1 MENEKQDTV
10 ARLLALMDKSP
21 GFAGLGGSIQ
31 TITRLGEDLDGGT
44 RAITEAILR
53 DAALTSKLL
62 RISNSS
68 RNARGGRNVSTI
80 DQALMLL
87 GVNTVKS
94 VALSLALLG
103 SLSHKPQSN
112 QLHAEIVTSYFCGCL
127 AGEITRMN
135 APRYS
140 AQEAHVCG
148 LLQNIGR
155 MMALYYLYDDVERAR
170 ALQAEQNL
178 TEDEAIRQ
186 TLGTSFEQISVA
198 IARQWSLP
206 DVLQN
211 SLAADLGKAPPRV
224 VSTALV
230 WQQLCAAFCR
240 RVTDIVFRL
249 PENREKIELS
259 KEIEYFRLALQLK
272 ESEVR
277 ELVGRCL
284 EDTDQ
289 VLAEMSFPCNVDQ
302 ARKLLR
308 KASERVMEMLSAG
321 DSLTKMD
328 NAIDGKSPVEII
340 QHVLRLIHDHCNFD
354 RTLLCLPDSSSG
366 LVAIAG
372 VGNNA
377 NQVTA
382 RFRCFGAKPD
392 LFRAIM
398 ARRTDTYI
406 ADVTTPAY
414 AKLLPEWY
422 AQLVGARA
430 FVMLPL
436 MSGGKLLGMLYGDF
450 GTAPASAPGGWAQA
464 PMAGWRE
471 ILVKA
476 LAAGQTRPV

>member
-1 MENEKQDTV
+1 M
-10 ARLLALMDKSP
+10 
-21 GFAGLGGSIQ
+21 
-31 TITRLGEDLDGGT
+31 
-44 RAITEAILR
+44 
-53 DAALTSKLL
+53 
-62 RISNSS
+62 
-68 RNARGGRNVSTI
+68 
-80 DQALMLL
+80 
-87 GVNTVKS
+87 
-94 VALSLALLG
+94 
-103 SLSHKPQSN
+103 
-112 QLHAEIVTSYFCGCL
+112 
-127 AGEITRMN
+127 
-135 APRYS
+135 
-140 AQEAHVCG
+140 
-148 LLQNIGR
+148 
-155 MMALYYLYDDVERAR
+155 
-170 ALQAEQNL
+170 QAEQNL
-178 TEDEAIRQ
+178 TEDEAIKQ
-186 TLGTSFEQISVA
+186 TLGIGFEQISVA
-198 IARQWSLP
+198 IARHWSLP

-240 RVTDIVFRL
+240 RVTDILFRL

-277 ELVGRCL
+277 ELIGRCL
-284 EDTDQ
+284 EDTDM
-289 VLAEMSFPCNVDQ
+289 VLGEMGFPSNVEQ

-308 KASERVMEMLSAG
+308 KASERVMEMLAAD
-321 DSLTKMD
+321 DSLTKKD

-354 RTLLCLPDSSSG
+354 RTLICLPDSSSG

-398 ARRTDTYI
+398 ARRIDVYI

-414 AKLLPEWY
+414 AKLIPEWY
-422 AQLVGARA
+422 GQLVGARA

-436 MSGGKLLGMLYGDF
+436 MSAGKVLGMLYGDYDVPPAA
-450 GTAPASAPGGWAQA
+450 APAGLAEG
-464 PMAGWRE
+464 PMAGWRQ

-476 LAAGQTRPV
+476 LAAGQARTQ

>member
-1 MENEKQDTV
+1 MENETQDTV

-21 GFAGLGGSIQ
+21 GFAGLGASIQ

-62 RISNSS
+62 RIANSS
-68 RNARGGRNVSTI
+68 RNARVGRNVSTI
-80 DQALMLL
+80 DQSLMLL
-87 GVNTVKS
+87 GINTVKS

-103 SLSHKPQSN
+103 SLSHRPQSN
-112 QLHAEIVTSYFCGCL
+112 QLHAEIVTSYFCGNL
-127 AGEITRMN
+127 AGELTRMN

-148 LLQNIGR
+148 LLQNVGR
-155 MMALYYLYDDVERAR
+155 MMVLYYLYDDVERAR

-178 TEDEAIRQ
+178 TEDEAIRK
-186 TLGTSFEQISVA
+186 TLGVGFEQIGAA
-198 IARQWSLP
+198 IAGHWALP

-211 SLAADLGKAPPRV
+211 SLATDIGKAPPRV
-224 VSTALV
+224 VTAALH
-230 WQQLCAAFCR
+230 WQQLCAAFSR
-240 RVTDIVFRL
+240 RVTDILFRL

-272 ESEVR
+272 ESEMR
-277 ELVGRCL
+277 ELIGRCL
-284 EDTDQ
+284 EDTDL
-289 VLAEMSFPCNVDQ
+289 VLGEMSFPSNVEQ

-308 KASERVMEMLSAG
+308 KASERVMEMLAAD
-321 DSLTKMD
+321 DSLTRMD

-372 VGNNA
+372 VGKNA
-377 NQVTA
+377 NRVTA
-382 RFRCFGAKPD
+382 KFRCFGAKPD

-398 ARRTDTYI
+398 ARHIDVFI

-414 AKLLPEWY
+414 AKLIPEWY
-422 AQLVGARA
+422 GQLVGARA

-436 MSGGKLLGMLYGDF
+436 MSGGKVLGMLYGDHD
-450 GTAPASAPGGWAQA
+450 AVPASAPGGLAQE
-464 PMAGWRE
+464 PMAGWRSV
-471 ILVKA
+471 LVKA
-476 LAAGQTRPV
+476 LSAGQTRPL